1 MSITGVHDAEDTYTP
16 SEMRIYTHLGTSAN
30 HGATA
35 MKLVL
40 NVYMVGA
47 QALGMLRAT
56 RAVRS
61 FPNTPVGNSTLYNKP
76 PTEELLLNPPFQA
89 GTLGAAAANAAPREC
104 AVTLSRCYD
113 DAGNSTWGLTLAA
126 KNARYV

>member
-1 MSITGVHDAEDTYTP
+1 MSFAGVHDTEDTYTP
-16 SEMRIYTHLGTSAN
+16 SEMRIYTHLGTAVN

-56 RAVRS
+56 RAVRI
-61 FPNTPVGNSTLYNKP
+61 FPNAPAGSSTLYNKP
-76 PTEELLLNPPFQA
+76 PTEELSSNPSFQA
-89 GTLGAAAANAAPREC
+89 GTLKAAAANAAPR
-104 AVTLSRCYD
+104 V
-113 DAGNSTWGLTLAA
+113 
-126 KNARYV
+126 